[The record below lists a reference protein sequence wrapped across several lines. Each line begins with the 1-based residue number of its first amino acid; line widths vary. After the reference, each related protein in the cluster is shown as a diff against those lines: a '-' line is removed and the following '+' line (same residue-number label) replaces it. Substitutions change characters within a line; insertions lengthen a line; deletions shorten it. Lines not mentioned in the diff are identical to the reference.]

1 MNTIKWII
9 LILCFV
15 GWYFLT
21 KTQSISSLELLFEHP
36 YQGNWQSEL
45 NAVPLITDIDGDG
58 KNDLVVAPFM
68 SQKISIYSFN
78 QGKLTLKKETSIPN
92 TTNVIY
98 LTSGYEKEYKENLR
112 REQVIIVV
120 LRNFEVRC
128 YTSDLKLRW
137 KQQIYSSLAQPY
149 VQEVSGVVI
158 PYQIQTKYQ
167 GAVITAFRTSNDKAF
182 VGNRAD
188 TAFEW
193 DERNDFNKPII
204 EQNENSMD
212 DGGFV
217 PELIEHMNYYA
228 FSIKDGQVIWQHE
241 RDDEDQNDLQLVHQ
255 EDNLEVYKNLKMGK
269 SILHDF
275 DTIQWH
281 EFHDCIFQNLPHTWS
296 SYYDTHI
303 VPAHFSR
310 DIINNPTEYIH
321 PKHSIYNS
329 FNQFDLIKN
338 PNVLV
343 VHHMNGIEVIHLFT
357 GKPLLHV
364 TLLTS
369 TISAASSFA
378 DIDGDDELNEV
389 YTHANLQYSELEQT
403 GDDYSCYVHATV
415 VNTNDDLFLFNLC
428 EQQQRFNLFRK
439 QSNTEKQF
447 FQVLPPLLIPNNG
460 KAHDGRPT
468 YDIYTLSNNG
478 LLTALHNDGT
488 LLWNKMLPVN
498 WELNQVDLITF
509 KPSFHLFQYSY
520 KNQTSSFIYI
530 QGDNEICILDLN
542 GNLIGSENLKTKMK
556 PIMPPIFGDLTN
568 DMKTDILFIT
578 EHSLV
583 AYHFELLPSIEFLP
597 ICISFIVLM
606 ISYNIYLVVINYYKK
621 IE

>member
-15 GWYFLT
+15 GWYFLI
-21 KTQSISSLELLFEHP
+21 KNQSISSLELLFEYP

-78 QGKLTLKKETSIPN
+78 HGNLILKKEVSLPN
-92 TTNVIY
+92 NTNAIY
-98 LTSGYEKEYKENLR
+98 LTSGYDKKYKENLR

-137 KQQIYSSLAQPY
+137 KQQVYSSIAQPY
-149 VQEVSGVVI
+149 VQEVSAVVI

-188 TAFEW
+188 TAFEQ
-193 DERNDFNKPII
+193 DERYSFGKPIF
-204 EQNENSMD
+204 EQNEISMD

-228 FSIKDGQVIWQHE
+228 FSLKDGQVIWQHE
-241 RDDEDQNDLQLVHQ
+241 RDDEDQNDLQLIHQ
-255 EDNLEVYKNLKMGK
+255 EDYIEVYKNLKMDK

-275 DTIQWH
+275 DTVQWH
-281 EFHDCIFQNLPHTWS
+281 EFHDCIFQNLPHIWA

-310 DIINNPTEYIH
+310 DIINNPTEYIR
-321 PKHSIYNS
+321 PNHSIYNS

-343 VHHMNGIEVIHLFT
+343 IHHMNGIEVIHLFT

-378 DIDGDDELNEV
+378 DIDGDDALNEV
-389 YTHANLQYSELEQT
+389 YTHTNLQYNELERT
-403 GDDYSCYVHATV
+403 EDDYSCYVHATV
-415 VNTNDDLFLFNLC
+415 VNTNDDLFSFNLC
-428 EQQQRFNLFRK
+428 EQQKRFNLFRK
-439 QSNTEKQF
+439 SLNSEKQF
-447 FQVLPPLLIPNNG
+447 FQILPPLLIPSDG

-468 YDIYTLSNNG
+468 YDIYTLNSNG

-488 LLWNKMLPVN
+488 LLWYKFLPVN
-498 WELNQVDLITF
+498 WELNQLDLTTF
-509 KPSFHLFQYSY
+509 KPSFQLFPYSY
-520 KNQTSSFIYI
+520 KGQVSSFIYV
-530 QGDNEICILDLN
+530 QGDNEICISDLK
-542 GNLIGSENLKTKMK
+542 GNLIGTEKLKTKMK

-583 AYHFELLPSIEFLP
+583 AYRFELLPSIEFLP

-606 ISYNIYLVVINYYKK
+606 MSYNIYLVVINYYKK
-621 IE
+621 ME